1 MPRFFRSKSGIILLA
16 MGVITL
22 LIFLHYVKVLRPVEN
37 AIFVVTAPVE
47 RAAFKTVNKIDN
59 FFHLLTAIRDL
70 ARENQDLSGENYRLI
85 AENVR
90 LKEIEKENAFLR
102 DQLKFKEKGGVR
114 GIDADVVGRNPDNLI
129 QSLKINRGAQ
139 DNVRVGAPVI
149 FGEGFL
155 VGKVIEV
162 FSKTATVLLITD
174 QNSVV
179 NALIIDSRASG
190 NIYGQ
195 HGLGLTMEM
204 IPQNE
209 IVQVGDTV
217 ITSGLSG
224 ELPKGLVIG
233 EIVKVESN
241 SGELFQKAQVRSYV
255 NFSKLEKVLVVTD
268 INPSTTLQD

>member
-1 MPRFFRSKSGIILLA
+1 MPRFFRFRISRILLA

-22 LIFLHYVKVLRPVEN
+22 LIFLHYLRILRPAEN
-37 AIFVVTAPVE
+37 IIFIITTPIE
-47 RAAFKTVNKIDN
+47 KTAFKVVNKVDN
-59 FFHLLTAIRDL
+59 FFHLLTAIRNLAKENADL
-70 ARENQDLSGENYRLI
+70 DQENYRLI
-85 AENVR
+85 AENAK
-90 LKEIEKENAFLR
+90 LKEMENENAFLR
-102 DQLKFKEKGGVR
+102 DQLKFQEKKGVK
-114 GIDADVVGRNPDNLI
+114 GIDADVIGRNPDNLI
-129 QSLKINRGAQ
+129 QSLKINRGSE
-139 DNVRVGAPVI
+139 DNIKIGAPVI

-155 VGKVIEV
+155 VGKVVEV

-179 NALIIDSRASG
+179 NALIADSRANG

-204 IPQNE
+204 IPQDE
-209 IVQVGDTV
+209 IVKAGDVV

-241 SGELFQKAQVRSYV
+241 SGDLFQKAQVRPYV
-255 NFSKLEKVLVVTD
+255 NFSKLEKVWVVTD
-268 INPSTTLQD
+268 TGSLN